1 MSLSHKAYKK
11 QSKMQDVDQ
20 YTFELYEK
28 LYFHELEARE
38 YINGRLQTP
47 LVLLMSTIGAAAFLL
62 QNYQK
67 QDIQN
72 ILQSSV
78 SILFLYCLVVT
89 LISIIF
95 GGYFFTQCYYNNQYR
110 VLPIPDD
117 INNYKIILESTYSP
131 YREKDALVKKY
142 LTNFICTSLIKCSSD
157 NAIRN
162 TKRSDNLLKTN
173 TSLIISIC
181 FLAFSFLSFYIGNLD
196 KIPEVNIVKPVNIK
210 DISQKSDS
218 KASCQ
223 IVPCQNFSDYE
234 IFKSTQSK
242 GSKKWQPFQNKSK
255 NQNHHHHRNRRKTG
269 T

>member
-1 MSLSHKAYKK
+1 
-11 QSKMQDVDQ
+11 
-20 YTFELYEK
+20 
-28 LYFHELEARE
+28 

-67 QDIQN
+67 QDISN

-89 LISIIF
+89 FISIIF
-95 GGYFFTQCYYNNQYR
+95 GGYFFIKCYYSNKYR
-110 VLPIPDD
+110 VLPISDE
-117 INNYKIILESTYSP
+117 INRYKLSLESTYFL
-131 YREKDALVKKY
+131 YRDKDALVKKN
-142 LTNFICTSLIKCSSD
+142 LTDFICTSLINCSSD
-157 NAIRN
+157 NFIRN

-196 KIPEVNIVKPVNIK
+196 KTPEVNILKPVNINY
-210 DISQKSDS
+210 ISQKSDA
-218 KASCQ
+218 KALCQ
-223 IVPCQNFSDYE
+223 IIPCHNFSDYA
-234 IFKSTQSK
+234 ISKSTQPK
-242 GSKKWQPFQNKSK
+242 GSKKWQIFQN
-255 NQNHHHHRNRRKTG
+255 HRHRRHRNRRKTD